1 MDGWKKDNESGYDV
15 NEVNCTMQYLPL
27 VTENDQI
34 LAALFI
40 PSAWS
45 NRRQFM
51 GKQDCYYFV
60 VFARVYDAICEPC
73 Y

>member
-1 MDGWKKDNESGYDV
+1 
-15 NEVNCTMQYLPL
+15 MQYLPL

-60 VFARVYDAICEPC
+60 VFERVYDAICEPC